1 VWLYSF
7 CAFCLFACVSAL
19 YPSVSRDAGA
29 CRPSHAVY
37 LTHTHTHK
45 QVAEALKYLHNIY
58 TSIDR
63 ATIDLTE
70 RSLDLLV
77 EMADGCFSNQAVMF
91 DNKGKHE
98 AHT

>member
-1 VWLYSF
+1 
-7 CAFCLFACVSAL
+7 
-19 YPSVSRDAGA
+19 
-29 CRPSHAVY
+29 
-37 LTHTHTHK
+37 
-45 QVAEALKYLHNIY
+45 VAEALKYLHNIY

-98 AHT
+98 AHLAPCGTHYDGQRTPGRHV